1 MKHIRVW
8 TIMALVLGAVVAILL
23 YNKSRMDARS
33 RNNALVSI
41 PVTVTTVALQ
51 NAGDDRT
58 LTGTVTANN
67 DVSIVSE
74 TQGRVTKV
82 FAEIGD
88 RRIAGSVIVQV
99 DDELKKA
106 NFASAEVNYQK
117 AKRDLERF
125 ENLLKQDAATD
136 QQVEAAR
143 LGCKSAEAQFITA
156 RREYADTK
164 ITTPI
169 SGTVTARPVN
179 IGTYVQKGMPV
190 ANVVD
195 LSTLRVKLN
204 VSEKEVFTLKPGAE
218 VQVTTDVYPGFIAK
232 AKVSTISDKSD
243 ESHSYP
249 VEVRLPNNREHPLR
263 SGMFCRV
270 SFVSKA
276 GSAAL
281 TIPREALVGS
291 VKNPQVFTVVDGRA
305 MLRDVVIGSEIGT
318 QLTISKGLSAG
329 DKVVVSGQN
338 NLVDSAAVTII
349 N

>member
-1 MKHIRVW
+1 MKNLRVW
-8 TIMALVLGAVVAILL
+8 TITVVVIGAVVGILL

-33 RNNALVSI
+33 RNDILASI
-41 PVTVTTVALQ
+41 PVSVTTVALQ
-51 NAGDDRT
+51 TAGDERT
-58 LTGTVTANN
+58 LVGTVTPNN

-82 FAEIGD
+82 LAEIGD
-88 RRIAGSVIVQV
+88 RRAAGSVIVQV
-99 DDELKKA
+99 DDELKRA
-106 NFASAEVNYQK
+106 NFATAEVNYQK

-143 LGCKSAEAQFITA
+143 LGCKAAEAQFITA
-156 RREYADTK
+156 RREYGDTK

-195 LSTLRVKLN
+195 LSTLRVKIN
-204 VSEKEVFTLKPGAE
+204 VSEKEVFRLKPGDE
-218 VQVTTDVYPGFIAK
+218 VRVTTDVYPGFVAK
-232 AKVSTISDKSD
+232 ANISTISDKSD

-249 VEVRLPNNREHPLR
+249 VEVLLSNSREHPLR

-291 VKNPQVFTVVDGRA
+291 VKNPQVFTVANGRA
-305 MLRDVVIGSEIGT
+305 SLRDVLVAAEIGT
-318 QLTISKGLSAG
+318 QLIVSKGLSAG